1 MVGYLEYWNNQKG
14 FGFVVY
20 PEDVDGG
27 RKLIR
32 YYLVQTRIQFL
43 GVGQVKAG
51 QWISFTPGPA
61 PKDVAGGHAKPIAYN
76 AEVFESKELASLI
89 NEKQAASA
97 VTEVSHE

>member
-1 MVGYLEYWNNQKG
+1 MVGYLEYWNKQKG

-20 PEDVDGG
+20 PEDVAGG
-27 RKLIR
+27 RKLVR

-43 GVGQVKAG
+43 GVDTVKAG

-76 AEVFESKELASLI
+76 AEVFESKELAQI
-89 NEKQAASA
+89 VQAASRGSQTEA
-97 VTEVSHE
+97 V